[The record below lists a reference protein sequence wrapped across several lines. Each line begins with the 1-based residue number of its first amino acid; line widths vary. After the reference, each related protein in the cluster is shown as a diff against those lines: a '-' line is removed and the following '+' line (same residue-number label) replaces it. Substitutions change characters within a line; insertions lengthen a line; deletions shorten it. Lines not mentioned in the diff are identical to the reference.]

1 MSEGRILTMNHKKFL
16 IQSLSLFF
24 IIALFS
30 GVVFA
35 VDTVEI
41 DYGDQATVEGYAQ
54 TMFDQGYNLYQ
65 AGRYGDAI
73 QFFIDATT
81 SKPDFTKAWYWLART
96 YQEQN
101 MIDEAIWAWKKVVSL
116 DPTNTQAQYFLNK
129 MENWKM
135 YGKDAW
141 EAYEQAQ
148 NAYMQGQ
155 YIPAIQLFNTAIKAN
170 PGLEVAYY
178 WLGISQLK
186 NGDFTAA
193 MKSLEQYLILQPSD
207 KNAQYWM
214 NQAKKGKK

>member
-1 MSEGRILTMNHKKFL
+1 MMNLKTHIF
-16 IQSLSLFF
+16 ISLSIFF
-24 IIALFS
+24 IILLFS
-30 GVVFA
+30 AVGLA

-116 DPTNTQAQYFLNK
+116 DPNNTHAQYFLNK
-129 MENWKM
+129 MENWKI

-155 YIPAIQLFNTAIKAN
+155 YVPAIQLFNIAIKAN
-170 PGLEVAYY
+170 PGLDAAYY

-186 NGDFTAA
+186 NGDSAA
-193 MKSLEQYLILQPSD
+193 AVKSLEQYLTLQPND
-207 KNAQYWM
+207 KNAQYWL

>member
-1 MSEGRILTMNHKKFL
+1 MNHKKFL

-207 KNAQYWM
+207 KNAQYWL

>member
-207 KNAQYWM
+207 KNAQYWL

>member
-1 MSEGRILTMNHKKFL
+1 MNWKTGLSASVSMFL
-16 IQSLSLFF
+16 MLF
-24 IIALFS
+24 LFS
-30 GVVFA
+30 GIVFA
-35 VDTVEI
+35 LDTVEI
-41 DYGDQATVEGYAQ
+41 DYGDRATVEGYAQ

-81 SKPDFTKAWYWLART
+81 AKPDFDKAWYWLART

-101 MIDEAIWAWKKVVSL
+101 MIDEAIWAWKKVINL
-116 DPTNTQAQYFLNK
+116 DPNNTHAQYFLNK
-129 MENWKM
+129 MVNWNQ
-135 YGKDAW
+135 YGKEAW

-148 NAYMQGQ
+148 NAYLQGQ
-155 YIPAIQLFNTAIKAN
+155 YLPAIQLFNTAIKAN

-186 NGDFTAA
+186 NGDFATAV
-193 MKSLEQYLILQPSD
+193 KSLEKYLTFQPKD
-207 KNAQYWM
+207 KNAQYWL